1 MLPVLPLLALLSGAS
16 PRVAVVD
23 VEAPGLMMGL
33 AAQVTRAVVTGAQA
47 QGLDF
52 INPEQLRVKL
62 DPKQY
67 EQLKKCGGN
76 VACAAQL
83 LEGQGAERAVLGTLD
98 RDERHYRLK
107 LWLVDLKG
115 LTVIADVDRRILI
128 AARRFEKDV
137 EQAVPPLLR
146 GEREA
151 RGTLVVE
158 SNVADAQV
166 IVDGDF
172 IGTPPV
178 TLTLKPGK
186 YEVKVDRKKYLGA
199 TRLVAVEAGQ
209 ETKEFIKLLLK
220 PGEIP
225 DEQLVPALTKKA
237 AGSDAAEPPP
247 MSVSA
252 LTWIAGGLT
261 VAAGAT
267 GLGFGL
273 LARSQ
278 ERALVEG
285 FNEDTRVYQG
295 TRAEALEQNRNALI
309 ANVAFVA
316 TGVAAAATVVSVII
330 DATRPS
336 PAVQVTPVVTP
347 GGAGVTVG
355 GRF

>member
-52 INPEQLRVKL
+52 LGPEQVRAKL

-76 VACAAQL
+76 VPCAAQL

-107 LWLVDLKG
+107 LWLVDLKA

-225 DEQLVPALTKKA
+225 DEQVVPALVKKA
-237 AGSDAAEPPP
+237 GPETPEAPP

-278 ERALVEG
+278 ERALTEG

>member
-1 MLPVLPLLALLSGAS
+1 MLTVLPLLALLSGPS
-16 PRVAVVD
+16 PRVAIVD

-33 AAQVTRAVVTGAQA
+33 AAQVTRAVVSGAQA

-52 INPEQLRVKL
+52 LAPEQLRAKL
-62 DPKQY
+62 DARQY
-67 EQLKKCGGN
+67 EQLKKCAGN

-98 RDERHYRLK
+98 RDARHYRLK
-107 LWLVDLKG
+107 LWLLDLKG
-115 LTVIADVDRRILI
+115 LTVVADVDRRILI

-166 IVDGDF
+166 TVDGDF

-178 TLTLKPGK
+178 TLSLKPGK
-186 YEVKVDRKKYLGA
+186 YEVKVERKKYLGA

-209 ETKEFIKLLLK
+209 ETKELLKLLLK

-225 DEQLVPALTKKA
+225 DDQVVPALAKKA
-237 AGSDAAEPPP
+237 AAPETAPPP

-252 LTWIAGGLT
+252 LTWVAGGLT
-261 VAAGAT
+261 LAAAGT

-278 ERALVEG
+278 ERALTDG
-285 FNEDTRVYQG
+285 FDADTQVYQG
-295 TRAEALEQNRNALI
+295 TRAQALEQNRSALI
-309 ANVAFVA
+309 ANVAFVTA
-316 TGVAAAATVVSVII
+316 GVAAAATVVSVIV
-330 DATRPS
+330 DATRA
-336 PAVQVTPVVTP
+336 PAVQVAPVVTP
-347 GGAGVTVG
+347 SGAGVSVG
-355 GRF
+355 GTF